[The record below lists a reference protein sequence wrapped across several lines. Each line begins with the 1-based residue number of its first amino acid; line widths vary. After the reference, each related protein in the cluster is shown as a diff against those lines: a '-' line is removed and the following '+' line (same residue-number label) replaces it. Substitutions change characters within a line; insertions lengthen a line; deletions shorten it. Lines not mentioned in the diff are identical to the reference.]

1 MEEVWSGAL
10 PSRSA
15 ALRPWLVRLTIMT
28 RLSRLDGRRLMWPL
42 ASSFFN
48 SSAMAWRLMPNI
60 AAKSF
65 WLVWSD
71 SLSVAKTR
79 PWPRR
84 GSKACSPRGDL
95 APGETS
101 RLCDRAIRHDA
112 ANADETAENIVLD
125 IAVGGVVACAVLRRL
140 TRGHYVVD
148 RVVSGYGGVVAGA
161 AHVRNPYVSAACCR
175 RWIRRD
181 SASSSSAASPAR
193 SAGSR
198 SARSR
203 RPRWFRPWTR
213 RSNRR
218 WRAAGWRGDAA

>member
-1 MEEVWSGAL
+1 MTAGLQFLQQFGHGLAAHAEHRGQVLLAGLVGFPERGQD
-10 PSRSA
+10 A
-15 ALRPWLVRLTIMT
+15 ALATAWVESMFAA
-28 RLSRLDGRRLMWPL
+28 RRFGAGGDEP
-42 ASSFFN
+42 
-48 SSAMAWRLMPNI
+48 
-60 AAKSF
+60 
-65 WLVWSD
+65 
-71 SLSVAKTR
+71 SVY
-79 PWPRR
+79 
-84 GSKACSPRGDL
+84 
-95 APGETS
+95 
-101 RLCDRAIRHDA
+101 RAIRHDT